1 MLNRKIAPI
10 LKPLEN
16 ISFLNPIKEILSND
30 IPFYYLN
37 SGSQEVISIELVF
50 QAGAYYQTKKLQ
62 AFFTAKALKE
72 GTLNFSAREIAD
84 KIDFYGAHIEIEA
97 EKDISIIHLICLSKY
112 LKEVLP
118 LLLDIINNPIF
129 IEHEVNTIIQNEK
142 QKYLTNSQKVNFVA
156 RTQFNS
162 LIFGNNHPYGQ
173 FADVDDY
180 DNIDRNDLVLFHKER
195 YNAKNCKIIAAGRFE
210 KEHIELIKA
219 YLSQISVSQ
228 NHNVITSIVAVP
240 SAKYKHEINLKNSLQ
255 YAVRIGK
262 VSINKQHEDYF
273 GMQVLNTVLG
283 GYFGS
288 RLMKN
293 IREEKGYTYGIGSFV
308 LSLKREAVLIIST
321 EVGNE
326 YLNSTI
332 DEIFKEIKLLQ
343 NTLVENT
350 ELNIVK
356 NYMLGQFV
364 RSIDGPFAQAEKF
377 KEVEEFGL
385 DFNHYYQ
392 FMSKIKAI
400 TPDELQALAIKY
412 FDINTFYQLTVGS
425 HNE

>member
-1 MLNRKIAPI
+1 MLNRKVAPI

-16 ISFLNPIKEILSND
+16 ISFLNPVKEVLSND

-37 SGSQEVISIELVF
+37 SGSQEVISIELFF

-72 GTLNFSAREIAD
+72 GTLNFTAKEIAD

-112 LKEVLP
+112 LHEILP
-118 LLLDIINNPIF
+118 LFVDIINNPIF
-129 IEHEVNTIIQNEK
+129 NEHEVNTIIQNER
-142 QKYLTNSQKVNFVA
+142 QQYLTNCQKVNFVA

-162 LIFGNNHPYGQ
+162 FIFGSNHPYGQ
-173 FADVDDY
+173 FANINDY
-180 DNIDRNDLVLFHKER
+180 DNIDRNDLILFHKER
-195 YNAKNCKIIAAGRFE
+195 YHAGNCKIIAAGRFE
-210 KEHIELIKA
+210 MKHIELIKA
-219 YLSQISVSQ
+219 NLSQINALQ
-228 NHNVITSIVAVP
+228 NNNSNKSIIAEPNV
-240 SAKYKHEINLKNSLQ
+240 KYIHEIILKNSLQ

-262 VSINKQHEDYF
+262 VALNKQHEDYF

-293 IREEKGYTYGIGSFV
+293 IREEKGYTYGIGSFI

-332 DEIFKEIKLLQ
+332 DEIFKEILHLQ

-350 ELNIVK
+350 ELNTVK

-392 FMSKIKAI
+392 FMDKIKTI